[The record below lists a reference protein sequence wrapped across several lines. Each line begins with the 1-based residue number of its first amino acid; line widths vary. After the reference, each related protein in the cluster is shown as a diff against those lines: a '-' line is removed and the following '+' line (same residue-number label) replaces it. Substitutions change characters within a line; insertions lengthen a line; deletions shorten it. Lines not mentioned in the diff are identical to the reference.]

1 MPLHP
6 ELNAFLDLAE
16 ESQAEPFHRST
27 PAQAREAFERTT
39 RQLRWGAP
47 ADVGCSAITGK
58 ARDGADL
65 ELRLYR
71 PATETADAL
80 PVLVYFHGGGY
91 VVGSLESHD
100 EVCREF
106 CARTPCAVLSV
117 GYRVAPEHKFP
128 TPLNDGA
135 DALAW
140 LAQHAAAEGLDS
152 SRVAFGGDSVGA
164 TLATV
169 LALQS
174 ALEPGSLAVRP
185 CLQLLCYPVTDASTS
200 SPSTELFGEGYLL
213 ESETLEWFYRHYAN
227 EPTDRLDW
235 RFSPLL
241 APSVQGLCP
250 AVIALAGHD
259 PLLDEGRA
267 YARRL
272 QEQGVVVEVVEYEG
286 LIHDFLRMRSVVA
299 EVEGVYRR
307 LAEALFRGL
316 ADVPGS
322 SVGAGLPAMAS

>member
-1 MPLHP
+1 MSLHP

-16 ESQAEPFHRST
+16 ESQADGPGPFHLST

-39 RQLRWGAP
+39 VQLRWGAP
-47 ADVGCSAITGK
+47 ADVSVVTVPYT
-58 ARDGADL
+58 ARDGASL

-71 PATETADAL
+71 PANAQAEAL

-91 VVGSLESHD
+91 VVGSLQSHD
-100 EVCREF
+100 GVCREF

-140 LAQHAAAEGLDS
+140 LAQHAVAEGLDIN
-152 SRVAFGGDSVGA
+152 RVAFGGDSVGA

-169 LALQS
+169 LALQAS
-174 ALEPGSLAVRP
+174 RDPASLAITP

-227 EPTDRLDW
+227 DAADRLDW

-241 APSVQGLCP
+241 ATDYQGMAP

-272 QEQGVVVEVVEYEG
+272 QEHGVTVELIEYTG
-286 LIHDFLRMRSVVA
+286 LIHDFLRLQSVVPDIDN
-299 EVEGVYRR
+299 VYTQLTQNLRT
-307 LAEALFRGL
+307 AL
-316 ADVPGS
+316 S
-322 SVGAGLPAMAS
+322 H

>member
-1 MPLHP
+1 MSLHP

-16 ESQAEPFHRST
+16 ESQAEGPGPFYLST

-39 RQLRWGAP
+39 RQLRWDAP
-47 ADVGCSAITGK
+47 ADVQCAAHSFTT
-58 ARDGADL
+58 RDGATL
-65 ELRLYR
+65 ALRLYR
-71 PATETADAL
+71 PATASTQAL

-91 VVGSLESHD
+91 VVGSLDSHD
-100 EVCREF
+100 GVCREF

-117 GYRVAPEHKFP
+117 GYRLAPEHTFP

-135 DALAW
+135 DALDW
-140 LAQHAAAEGLDS
+140 LARKAGAEGLDL

-174 ALEPGSLAVRP
+174 ALEPALLAVKP
-185 CLQLLCYPVTDASTS
+185 CFQLLCYPVTDASAS

-241 APSVQGLCP
+241 APGCPGLAP
-250 AVIALAGHD
+250 ALIALAGHD

-272 QEQGVVVEVVEYEG
+272 QAQGVSVELIEYTG
-286 LIHDFLRMRSVVA
+286 LIHDYLRLQSVVPEID
-299 EVEGVYRR
+299 EVYGQ
-307 LAEALFRGL
+307 LSQALRIAL
-316 ADVPGS
+316 TA
-322 SVGAGLPAMAS
+322 

>member
-1 MPLHP
+1 MSLHP

-16 ESQAEPFHRST
+16 ESQADGPGPFHLST

-39 RQLRWGAP
+39 VQLRWGAP
-47 ADVGCSAITGK
+47 ADVSVMTVTYT
-58 ARDGADL
+58 ARDGASL

-71 PATETADAL
+71 PANAQVEAL

-91 VVGSLESHD
+91 VVGSLQSHD
-100 EVCREF
+100 GVCREF

-140 LAQHAAAEGLDS
+140 LAQHAVAEGLDIN
-152 SRVAFGGDSVGA
+152 RVAFGGDSVGA

-169 LALQS
+169 LALQ
-174 ALEPGSLAVRP
+174 AARDPASLAIKP

-227 EPTDRLDW
+227 DAADRLDW

-241 APSVQGLCP
+241 ATDYQGMAP

-272 QEQGVVVEVVEYEG
+272 QEHGVTVELIEYTG
-286 LIHDFLRMRSVVA
+286 LIHDFLRLQSVVPDIDN
-299 EVEGVYRR
+299 VYTQLTQSLRT
-307 LAEALFRGL
+307 AL
-316 ADVPGS
+316 S
-322 SVGAGLPAMAS
+322 H

>member
-1 MPLHP
+1 MSLHP

-16 ESQAEPFHRST
+16 ESQADGPGPFHLST

-39 RQLRWGAP
+39 VQLRWGAP
-47 ADVGCSAITGK
+47 TDVSVVTVPYT
-58 ARDGADL
+58 ARDGASL

-71 PATETADAL
+71 PANAQAEAL

-91 VVGSLESHD
+91 VVGSLQSHD
-100 EVCREF
+100 GVCREF

-117 GYRVAPEHKFP
+117 GYRVAPENKFP

-140 LAQHAAAEGLDS
+140 LAQHAVAEGLDIN
-152 SRVAFGGDSVGA
+152 RVAFGGDSVGA

-174 ALEPGSLAVRP
+174 ARDPASLAIKP

-227 EPTDRLDW
+227 DAADRLDW

-241 APSVQGLCP
+241 ATDYQGMAP

-272 QEQGVVVEVVEYEG
+272 QEHGVTVELIEYTG
-286 LIHDFLRMRSVVA
+286 LIHDFLRLQSVVPDIDN
-299 EVEGVYRR
+299 VYTQLTQSLRT
-307 LAEALFRGL
+307 AL
-316 ADVPGS
+316 S
-322 SVGAGLPAMAS
+322 H

>member
-1 MPLHP
+1 MSLHP

-16 ESQAEPFHRST
+16 ESQADGPGPFHLST

-39 RQLRWGAP
+39 VQLRWGAP
-47 ADVGCSAITGK
+47 TDVSVVTVPYT
-58 ARDGADL
+58 ARDGASL

-71 PATETADAL
+71 PANAQAEAL

-91 VVGSLESHD
+91 VVGSLQSHD
-100 EVCREF
+100 GVCREF

-140 LAQHAAAEGLDS
+140 LAQHAVAEGLDIN
-152 SRVAFGGDSVGA
+152 RVAFGGDSVGA

-169 LALQS
+169 LALQ
-174 ALEPGSLAVRP
+174 AARDPASLAIKP

-227 EPTDRLDW
+227 DAADRLDW

-241 APSVQGLCP
+241 ATDYQGMAP

-272 QEQGVVVEVVEYEG
+272 QEHGVTVELIEYTG
-286 LIHDFLRMRSVVA
+286 LIHDFLRLQSVVPDIDN
-299 EVEGVYRR
+299 VYTQLTQSLRT
-307 LAEALFRGL
+307 AL
-316 ADVPGS
+316 S
-322 SVGAGLPAMAS
+322 H

>member
-1 MPLHP
+1 MSLHP
-6 ELNAFLDLAE
+6 DLEAFLDLA
-16 ESQAEPFHRST
+16 QDGQDAGQPALHQLT
-27 PAQAREAFERTT
+27 PAEARAIFEQTT
-39 RQLRWGAP
+39 AQLRWNAP
-47 ADVGCSAITGK
+47 QDIDVLEVNTT
-58 ARDGADL
+58 ARDGAPL
-65 ELRLYR
+65 ALRLYR
-71 PATETADAL
+71 PSAATAL
-80 PVLVYFHGGGY
+80 MPVMVYFHGGGF
-91 VVGSLESHD
+91 VVGSLDSHD
-100 EVCREF
+100 GVCREF
-106 CARTPCAVLSV
+106 CRRTPCAVLSV

-140 LAQHAAAEGLDS
+140 LAQHAVAEGLDIN
-152 SRVAFGGDSVGA
+152 RVAFGGDSVGA

-169 LALQS
+169 LALQAS
-174 ALEPGSLAVRP
+174 RDPASLAIKP

-227 EPTDRLDW
+227 DAADRLDW

-241 APSVQGLCP
+241 ATDYQGMAP

-272 QEQGVVVEVVEYEG
+272 QEHGVTVELIEYTG
-286 LIHDFLRMRSVVA
+286 LIHDFLRLQSVVPDIDN
-299 EVEGVYRR
+299 VYTQLTQNLRT
-307 LAEALFRGL
+307 AL
-316 ADVPGS
+316 S
-322 SVGAGLPAMAS
+322 H

>member
-1 MPLHP
+1 MSLHP

-16 ESQAEPFHRST
+16 ESQADGPGPFHLST

-39 RQLRWGAP
+39 EQLRWGAP
-47 ADVGCSAITGK
+47 SQVTCVTLPYT
-58 ARDGADL
+58 ARDGASL

-71 PATETADAL
+71 HANTQAEAL

-91 VVGSLESHD
+91 VVGSLQSHD
-100 EVCREF
+100 GVCREF

-140 LAQHAAAEGLDS
+140 LAQHAVAEGLDIN
-152 SRVAFGGDSVGA
+152 RVAFGGDSVGA

-169 LALQS
+169 LALQ
-174 ALEPGSLAVRP
+174 AARDPASLAIKP

-227 EPTDRLDW
+227 DAADRLDW

-241 APSVQGLCP
+241 ATDYQGMAP

-272 QEQGVVVEVVEYEG
+272 QEHGVTVELIEYTG
-286 LIHDFLRMRSVVA
+286 LIHDFLRLQSVVPDIDN
-299 EVEGVYRR
+299 VYTQLTQTLR
-307 LAEALFRGL
+307 AAL
-316 ADVPGS
+316 S
-322 SVGAGLPAMAS
+322 H

>member
-1 MPLHP
+1 MSLHP

-16 ESQAEPFHRST
+16 ESQADGPGPFHLST

-39 RQLRWGAP
+39 VQLRWGAP
-47 ADVGCSAITGK
+47 ADVSVVTVPYT
-58 ARDGADL
+58 ARDGASL

-71 PATETADAL
+71 PANAQAEAL

-91 VVGSLESHD
+91 VVGSLQSHD
-100 EVCREF
+100 GVCREF

-140 LAQHAAAEGLDS
+140 LAQHAVAEGLDIN
-152 SRVAFGGDSVGA
+152 RVAFGGDSVGA

-169 LALQS
+169 LALQ
-174 ALEPGSLAVRP
+174 AARDPASLAIKP

-227 EPTDRLDW
+227 DAADRLDW

-241 APSVQGLCP
+241 ATDYQGMAP

-272 QEQGVVVEVVEYEG
+272 QEHGVTVELIEYTG
-286 LIHDFLRMRSVVA
+286 LIHDFLRLQSVVPDIDN
-299 EVEGVYRR
+299 VYTQLTQSLRT
-307 LAEALFRGL
+307 AI
-316 ADVPGS
+316 S
-322 SVGAGLPAMAS
+322 H

>member
-1 MPLHP
+1 MSLHP

-16 ESQAEPFHRST
+16 ESQADGPGPFHLST

-39 RQLRWGAP
+39 EQLRWGAP
-47 ADVGCSAITGK
+47 SQVACVTLPYT
-58 ARDGADL
+58 ARDGASL

-71 PATETADAL
+71 PANTQAEAL

-91 VVGSLESHD
+91 VVGSLQSHD
-100 EVCREF
+100 GVCREF

-140 LAQHAAAEGLDS
+140 LAQHAAAEGLDVT
-152 SRVAFGGDSVGA
+152 RVAFGGDSVGA

-174 ALEPGSLAVRP
+174 AREPHSLAIRP

-227 EPTDRLDW
+227 DAADRLDW

-241 APSVQGLCP
+241 ATDFQGMAP

-272 QEQGVVVEVVEYEG
+272 QEQGVSVELIEYNG
-286 LIHDFLRMRSVVA
+286 LIHDFLRLQSVVPDIDN
-299 EVEGVYRR
+299 VYTQLTQTLRT
-307 LAEALFRGL
+307 AL
-316 ADVPGS
+316 S
-322 SVGAGLPAMAS
+322 H

>member
-1 MPLHP
+1 MSLHP

-16 ESQAEPFHRST
+16 ESQADGPGPFHLST

-39 RQLRWGAP
+39 VQLRWGAP
-47 ADVGCSAITGK
+47 ADVSVMTVPYT
-58 ARDGADL
+58 ARDGASL

-71 PATETADAL
+71 PANAQAEAL

-91 VVGSLESHD
+91 VVGSLQSHD
-100 EVCREF
+100 GVCREF

-140 LAQHAAAEGLDS
+140 LAQHAVAEGLDIN
-152 SRVAFGGDSVGA
+152 RVAFGGDSVGA

-169 LALQS
+169 LALQ
-174 ALEPGSLAVRP
+174 AARDPASLAIKP

-227 EPTDRLDW
+227 DAADRLDW

-241 APSVQGLCP
+241 ATDYQGMAP

-272 QEQGVVVEVVEYEG
+272 QEHGVTVELIEYTG
-286 LIHDFLRMRSVVA
+286 LIHDFLRLQSVVPDIDN
-299 EVEGVYRR
+299 VYTQLTQSLRT
-307 LAEALFRGL
+307 AI
-316 ADVPGS
+316 S
-322 SVGAGLPAMAS
+322 H

>member
-1 MPLHP
+1 MSLHP

-16 ESQAEPFHRST
+16 ESQADGPGPFHLST

-39 RQLRWGAP
+39 VQLRWGAP
-47 ADVGCSAITGK
+47 ADVSVMTVPYT
-58 ARDGADL
+58 ARDGASL

-71 PATETADAL
+71 PANAQAEAL

-91 VVGSLESHD
+91 VVGSLQSHD
-100 EVCREF
+100 GVCREF

-140 LAQHAAAEGLDS
+140 LAQHAVAEGLDIN
-152 SRVAFGGDSVGA
+152 RVAFGGDSVGA

-169 LALQS
+169 LALQ
-174 ALEPGSLAVRP
+174 AARDPASLAIKP
-185 CLQLLCYPVTDASTS
+185 FLQLLCYPVTDASTS

-227 EPTDRLDW
+227 DAADRLDW

-241 APSVQGLCP
+241 ATDYQGMAP

-272 QEQGVVVEVVEYEG
+272 QEQGVTVELIEYTG
-286 LIHDFLRMRSVVA
+286 LIHDFLRLQSVVPDIDN
-299 EVEGVYRR
+299 VYTQLTQSLRT
-307 LAEALFRGL
+307 AI
-316 ADVPGS
+316 S
-322 SVGAGLPAMAS
+322 H

>member
-1 MPLHP
+1 M
-6 ELNAFLDLAE
+6 
-16 ESQAEPFHRST
+16 
-27 PAQAREAFERTT
+27 
-39 RQLRWGAP
+39 QLRWGAP
-47 ADVGCSAITGK
+47 ADVSVVTVPYT
-58 ARDGADL
+58 ARDGASL

-71 PATETADAL
+71 PANAQAEAL

-91 VVGSLESHD
+91 VVGSLQSHD
-100 EVCREF
+100 GVCCEF

-140 LAQHAAAEGLDS
+140 LAQHAVAEGLDIN
-152 SRVAFGGDSVGA
+152 RVAFGGDSVGA

-169 LALQS
+169 LALQAS
-174 ALEPGSLAVRP
+174 RDPASLAIKP

-227 EPTDRLDW
+227 DAADRLDW

-241 APSVQGLCP
+241 ATDYQGMAP

-272 QEQGVVVEVVEYEG
+272 QEHGVTVELIEYTG
-286 LIHDFLRMRSVVA
+286 LIHDFLRLQSVVPDIDN
-299 EVEGVYRR
+299 VYTQLTQSLRT
-307 LAEALFRGL
+307 AI
-316 ADVPGS
+316 S
-322 SVGAGLPAMAS
+322 H

>member
-1 MPLHP
+1 MSLHP

-16 ESQAEPFHRST
+16 ESQADGPGPFHLST

-39 RQLRWGAP
+39 VQLRWGAP
-47 ADVGCSAITGK
+47 TDVSVMTVPYT
-58 ARDGADL
+58 ARDGASL

-71 PATETADAL
+71 PANAQAEAL

-91 VVGSLESHD
+91 VVGSLQSHD
-100 EVCREF
+100 GVCREF

-140 LAQHAAAEGLDS
+140 LAQHAVAEGLDIN
-152 SRVAFGGDSVGA
+152 RVAFGGDSVGA

-169 LALQS
+169 LALQA
-174 ALEPGSLAVRP
+174 ALDPASLAIKP

-227 EPTDRLDW
+227 DAADRLDW

-241 APSVQGLCP
+241 ATDYQGMAP

-272 QEQGVVVEVVEYEG
+272 QEHGVSVELIEYTG
-286 LIHDFLRMRSVVA
+286 LIHDFLRLQSVVPDIDN
-299 EVEGVYRR
+299 VYTQLTQNLRT
-307 LAEALFRGL
+307 AL
-316 ADVPGS
+316 S
-322 SVGAGLPAMAS
+322 H

>member
-1 MPLHP
+1 MSLHP

-16 ESQAEPFHRST
+16 ESQADGPGPFHLST

-39 RQLRWGAP
+39 VQLRWGAP
-47 ADVGCSAITGK
+47 TDVSVATVPYT
-58 ARDGADL
+58 ARDGASL

-71 PATETADAL
+71 PANAQAEAL

-91 VVGSLESHD
+91 VVGSLQSHD
-100 EVCREF
+100 GVCREF

-140 LAQHAAAEGLDS
+140 LAQHAVAEGLDIN
-152 SRVAFGGDSVGA
+152 RVAFGGDSVGA

-169 LALQS
+169 LALQA
-174 ALEPGSLAVRP
+174 ALDPASLAIKP

-227 EPTDRLDW
+227 DAADRLDW

-241 APSVQGLCP
+241 ATDYQGMAP

-272 QEQGVVVEVVEYEG
+272 QEHGVTVELIEYTG
-286 LIHDFLRMRSVVA
+286 LIHDFLRLQSVVPDIDN
-299 EVEGVYRR
+299 VYTQLTQSLRT
-307 LAEALFRGL
+307 AL
-316 ADVPGS
+316 S
-322 SVGAGLPAMAS
+322 H